1 MAAGY
6 FALDRKERRV
16 LDREQITAFLAEILI
31 DTLGAQFIIA
41 INRGQEGLFLC
52 AFQLE
57 VFR

>member
-16 LDREQITAFLAEILI
+16 LNGEQIPAFLAEILV

-41 INRGQEGLFLC
+41 INRGQEGFFLC